1 MIIILHELFSFNI
14 ETAVPFLNAT
24 FLISPLYA
32 FRIKKEYLGSRSRQ
46 SGGPYISGIFDRP
59 PCSPRA
65 SSKVTMA
72 VNGKAFLDGFR
83 VPVFLIC
90 TCQDWALF
98 SFSNVCA

>member
-32 FRIKKEYLGSRSRQ
+32 FRIKKEYLGSRSQQ

-65 SSKVTMA
+65 SSKVTTV
-72 VNGKAFLDGFR
+72 VNGKSFPRWFSGSCLPHLYLPRLGT
-83 VPVFLIC
+83 VFI
-90 TCQDWALF
+90 
-98 SFSNVCA
+98 